1 MTPSLRIGFRIGAYI
16 LLAGLGAC
24 TTAPPAAQYPDLT
37 YGHHG
42 KIALDV
48 GEIEIVSQYVPPLK
62 PPHVEHL
69 APVQPE
75 EAMRRWVRD
84 RLEATRPNGRAR
96 VTIKDARIV
105 EVPLELTRG
114 IRGFF
119 TTDQSERYD
128 AALEVVVEILDLR
141 GLPQGFVRVRAERS
155 RTVSEDASL
164 ADRERVWFE
173 ITEALMNELN
183 TELESSIRKHLAR
196 FVR

>member
-1 MTPSLRIGFRIGAYI
+1 MTPSFCIRCALGAFM

-24 TTAPPAAQYPDLT
+24 ETTPPRATYPDLT

-42 KIALDV
+42 KIALEV
-48 GEIEIVSQYVPPLK
+48 GEIEIASGYVPPLK
-62 PPHVEHL
+62 APHVEHL

-75 EAMRRWVRD
+75 AAMRRWVKD
-84 RLEATRPNGRAR
+84 RLEASRPNGRAR

-105 EVPLELTRG
+105 AVPLEVTRG

-128 AALEVVVEILDLR
+128 AALEMVIEIL
-141 GLPQGFVRVRAERS
+141 GPGGVQQGFVRARAERS
-155 RTVSEDASL
+155 RTVAEGTPL

-183 TELESSIRKHLAR
+183 VELERSIRKHLAR